1 MQVIISILFLF
12 NYWQPSGHVN
22 SKNGIGIQG
31 YDPVTYFV
39 SQKAVT
45 GTREISSTYNDI
57 TYYFSSE
64 ENKQRFV
71 NNPQDFLP
79 QYGGWCAYAIGKS
92 GDKVKI
98 DPGTFKILDNKL
110 YLFYNFRGYNTLNDW
125 DKDEANLLSQADIN
139 WQQITK

>member
-1 MQVIISILFLF
+1 MLFIF
-12 NYWQPSGHVN
+12 NCWQPSGHVN

-31 YDPVTYFV
+31 YDPVAYFV
-39 SQKAVT
+39 SQKAET
-45 GTREISSTYNDI
+45 GTKEISSTYNDI

-64 ENKQRFV
+64 ENKQQFV
-71 NNPQDFLP
+71 NNPQGFLP